1 MLARIT
7 IVGRPNVGKSSLFN
21 ALAGIRIAIVSDIE
35 NTTRDI
41 VEHKVHDEE
50 FGVSYLLA
58 DSGGLAFGTDD
69 EILKDV
75 RKRVEES
82 IGRSDLVVFVLE
94 YDKITSFDDEIAKLL
109 RRSGKPVIVL
119 ANKADNPEREREA
132 FALLSLGFDDFAVAS
147 VSHGR
152 GLFHL
157 REKIAEFLRKN
168 EFSITEPEYSDEVLK
183 MAIIGRPNV
192 GKSSLINA
200 MTGENRV
207 MVRDMPGTTRDAIDT
222 EIAHNGEKIVLI
234 DTAGIRRSGKIGSGN
249 IEDWSVLRS
258 ERAVERSDV
267 AVIVMDADEGITGQ
281 DQAIVGKAIEAKK
294 GLIFVFNKWD
304 KVLAR
309 PDTDAEEIGER
320 YRRYV
325 ASRLDFCDYAEALF
339 TSAIDGKKIDD
350 ILDIALAIK
359 KERRKRV
366 KTAVFNEF
374 LEQVTLQHAPTG
386 NRKSHKPKVYYGSQV
401 DIEPPRFVI
410 SVNNEGHFH
419 FSYPRYLENRIREHF
434 GFSGTPIEIELKG
447 RTSIFKKGGGLKE
460 PEEIAAIKAER
471 DIERTK
477 ENLKQQKE
485 RRKFKS

>member
-41 VEHKVHDEE
+41 VEHKVRDEE

-82 IGRSDLVVFVLE
+82 IVRSDLVVFVLE

-109 RRSGKPVIVL
+109 RRSGKHVIVL

-132 FALLSLGFDDFAVAS
+132 YSLMSLGFDDFAVAS
-147 VSHGR
+147 VAHGR
-152 GLFHL
+152 GLYQI
-157 REKIAEFLRKN
+157 REKIAEFLKKSAF
-168 EFSITEPEYSDEVLK
+168 ETSEPEYSDEVLK
-183 MAIIGRPNV
+183 MAVIGRPNV

-222 EIAHNGEKIVLI
+222 EIRHNGEQIVLI

-258 ERAVERSDV
+258 ERAIERADV

-309 PDTDAEEIGER
+309 PDSDAVEVGER
-320 YRRYV
+320 YQRYI
-325 ASRLDFCDYAEALF
+325 ANRLDFCDYAEALF

-410 SVNNEGHFH
+410 SVNNAGHFH

-434 GFSGTPIEIELKG
+434 GFAGTPVEIELKG
-447 RTSIFKKGGGLKE
+447 RTSIFKKGGGMKE
-460 PEEIAAIKAER
+460 PEEIAAMKAER
-471 DIERTK
+471 ELERTK

-485 RRKFKS
+485 RRKFKA

>member
-41 VEHKVHDEE
+41 LEHKVRDEE
-50 FGVSYLLA
+50 LGVSYVLA

-82 IGRSDLVVFVLE
+82 MDHSDLVIFILE
-94 YDKITSFDDEIAKLL
+94 YDKITSFDQEIAKLL
-109 RRSGKPVIVL
+109 RRSGKYVIVV

-132 FALLSLGFDDFAVAS
+132 YEIMSLGFDDFVVTSVA
-147 VSHGR
+147 HGR
-152 GLFHL
+152 GLFQL
-157 REKIAEFLRKN
+157 NEKIAEFIKAKG
-168 EFSITEPEYSDEVLK
+168 FDTDEPVYADETLK

-222 EIAHNGEKIVLI
+222 EIEHNGEKIILI
-234 DTAGIRRSGKIGSGN
+234 DTAGIRRSGKIGTAN

-258 ERAVERSDV
+258 ERAIERSDV
-267 AVIVMDADEGITGQ
+267 EVIVMDAEEGITGQ

-294 GLIFVFNKWD
+294 GIIFVFNKWD

-309 PDTDAEEIGER
+309 PDTDADDVATR
-320 YRRYV
+320 YQRYI
-325 ASRLDFCDYAEALF
+325 ANRLDFCDYAEALF
-339 TSAIDGKKIDD
+339 TSAIDGKRIDD

-374 LEQVTLQHAPTG
+374 LAQVTMQHAPTG

-410 SVNNEGHFH
+410 SVNNAKHFH

-434 GFSGTPIEIELKG
+434 GFAGTPVEVELKG
-447 RTSIFKKGGGLKE
+447 RESIFKKGGGLKE
-460 PEEIAAIKAER
+460 PDELAAMKAKR
-471 DIERTK
+471 DIEKTA
-477 ENLKQQKE
+477 ESIKQK
-485 RRKFKS
+485 KAKGKK

>member
-41 VEHKVHDEE
+41 VEHKVRDDEHA
-50 FGVSYLLA
+50 VSYVLA

-82 IGRSDLVVFVLE
+82 IGRSDLIIFVLE

-109 RRSGKPVIVL
+109 RRSRKPVIIL
-119 ANKADNPEREREA
+119 ANKADNPDREREA
-132 FALLSLGFDDFAVAS
+132 YELMSLGFDDFVVAS

-152 GLFHL
+152 GLYLL
-157 REKIAEFLRKN
+157 REKIAEFLQKSGLETN
-168 EFSITEPEYSDEVLK
+168 EPVYADEVLK
-183 MAIIGRPNV
+183 MAVIGRPNV

-222 EIAHNGEKIVLI
+222 EIRHNGEQIVLI

-258 ERAVERSDV
+258 ERAIERADV

-309 PDTDAEEIGER
+309 PDTNAAEVGAR
-320 YRRYV
+320 YQRYI
-325 ASRLDFCDYAEALF
+325 ANRLNFCDYAEALF

-401 DIEPPRFVI
+401 DIEPPRFII
-410 SVNNEGHFH
+410 SVNNASHFH

-434 GFSGTPIEIELKG
+434 GFAGTPIEIELKG
-447 RTSIFKKGGGLKE
+447 RSSIFKKGGGLKE
-460 PEEIAAIKAER
+460 PEEIAAMKAER
-471 DIERTK
+471 ELERTK
-477 ENLKQQKE
+477 KNLKQQKE
-485 RRKFKS
+485 RGKFR

>member
-41 VEHKVHDEE
+41 VEHKVRNEE
-50 FGVSYLLA
+50 LGVSYLLA

-82 IGRSDLVVFVLE
+82 ISRSDLIVFVLE
-94 YDKITSFDDEIAKLL
+94 YDKITTFDQEIAKLL
-109 RRSGKPVIVL
+109 RRSGKYVIVV
-119 ANKADNPEREREA
+119 ANKADNPERVRESYD
-132 FALLSLGFDDFAVAS
+132 LMSIGFDDFVPAS

-152 GLFHL
+152 GLYDL
-157 REKIAEFLRKN
+157 SEKIAEFIKSSGL
-168 EFSITEPEYSDEVLK
+168 EVDEPVYADEVLK

-222 EIAHNGEKIVLI
+222 EINHNGEQIVLI
-234 DTAGIRRSGKIGSGN
+234 DTAGIRRSGKIGTAN

-258 ERAVERSDV
+258 ERAIERADV
-267 AVIVMDADEGITGQ
+267 AVVVMDADEGITGQ
-281 DQAIVGKAIEAKK
+281 DQAIVGKAIENKK

-309 PDTDAEEIGER
+309 PDTEAADIGAR
-320 YRRYV
+320 YQRYI
-325 ASRLDFCDYAEALF
+325 ANRLDFCDYAEALF

-410 SVNNEGHFH
+410 SVNNAKHFH

-434 GFSGTPIEIELKG
+434 GFSGTPVEVELKG
-447 RTSIFKKGGGLKE
+447 RESIFKKGGGGLKE
-460 PEEIAAIKAER
+460 PEELAAMKAKREL
-471 DIERTK
+471 EK
-477 ENLKQQKE
+477 VAEGNKQKKARQNKG
-485 RRKFKS
+485 

>member
-21 ALAGIRIAIVSDIE
+21 AMAGIRIAIVSDIE

-41 VEHKVHDEE
+41 VEHKVRDEE
-50 FGVSYLLA
+50 HEVSYILA

-69 EILKDV
+69 EILRDV

-82 IGRSDLVVFVLE
+82 IGRSDLIIFVLE
-94 YDKITSFDDEIAKLL
+94 YDKLTSFDDEIAKLL
-109 RRSGKPVIVL
+109 RRSGKHVIVL

-132 FALLSLGFDDFAVAS
+132 YELMSIGFDDFAVAS
-147 VSHGR
+147 VAHGR
-152 GLFHL
+152 GLYQI
-157 REKIAEFLRKN
+157 REKIAEYIKSSGLEAN
-168 EFSITEPEYSDEVLK
+168 EPEYADEVLK

-222 EIAHNGEKIVLI
+222 EIMHNGEQIVLI
-234 DTAGIRRSGKIGSGN
+234 DTAGIRRSGKIGAGN

-258 ERAVERSDV
+258 ERAIERADV

-309 PDTDAEEIGER
+309 PDSDPTEVGAR
-320 YRRYV
+320 YQRYI
-325 ASRLDFCDYAEALF
+325 ANRLDFCDYAEALF

-410 SVNNEGHFH
+410 SVNNAGHFH

-434 GFSGTPIEIELKG
+434 GFAGTPVEVELKG
-447 RTSIFKKGGGLKE
+447 RASIFKKGGGIKE
-460 PEEIAAIKAER
+460 PEELAAMKAER
-471 DIERTK
+471 ELERTK

-485 RRKFKS
+485 RRKKH